1 MKIARK
7 HLLKK
12 VALVAITI
20 TSVAATSGVVDAGG
34 TTMTPTTK
42 VTSSPDGDGG
52 SAPAMMSGIRW

>member
-20 TSVAATSGVVDAGG
+20 TTATATSGVVDAA
-34 TTMTPTTK
+34 TITSTTK
-42 VTSSPDGDGG
+42 VTSSPYDDGG